1 MSIRLIAKELYR
13 LQQEVG
19 KTEAELETVPYSER
33 EAKQDQLRRVKAEW
47 QRLKNI
53 MAGEKAPPP
62 FSSKPSTFKKF

>member
-13 LQQEVG
+13 LQQEVE
-19 KTEAELETVPYSER
+19 KIAAEIETVPYRER

-53 MAGEKAPPP
+53 MAGEKAPSP
-62 FSSKPSTFKKF
+62 FSNRPTFK